1 MSDPPAQRREQAL
14 HSALD
19 RLRVP
24 IIICDECQLLRPLNG
39 RGTALFEAE
48 KLTGD
53 LLSARPSHP
62 LSRLIAEIHLAG
74 SGDEVSRR
82 AITFPSGKRYTVES
96 SGRSEKGLQRWL
108 VLLLQPLGRISVDEQ
123 AALERWP
130 LTHRECDVAKFIV
143 RGLSNVAIGRQIG
156 ISPETVKTHVRS
168 IFAKSGTHS
177 RAEFLAAVLRSR

>member
-1 MSDPPAQRREQAL
+1 MSDQPAQRREQAL

-19 RLRVP
+19 RLRVA
-24 IIICDECQLLRPLNG
+24 IIICDECQVLRPLNG

-62 LSRLIAEIHLAG
+62 
-74 SGDEVSRR
+74 
-82 AITFPSGKRYTVES
+82 F
-96 SGRSEKGLQRWL
+96 
-108 VLLLQPLGRISVDEQ
+108 
-123 AALERWP
+123 
-130 LTHRECDVAKFIV
+130 V

-168 IFAKSGTHS
+168 IFAKSGTQSRRVSSYGVSVGMTLRNHS
-177 RAEFLAAVLRSR
+177 FAQRRGSNLSILSASNCPRLFQSPENST